1 MNHFE
6 NIDINRKAMN
16 SSDRLKSTVDI
27 LNLKLS
33 EDRPDVENKILGSEG
48 RDAIKSPEDL
58 NEYFGSKG
66 FEIREPLGIVNDKVK
81 TLFTI
86 SGVQLIDRVIHDEEG
101 VPEKFFVA
109 QPVLRTQFLPTVS
122 EGSLTSFNNIST
134 VMVNRGYEEHVDAI
148 RLWLNMLEEK
158 GFDENDISVKVS
170 RNKNRW
176 G

>member
-1 MNHFE
+1 
-6 NIDINRKAMN
+6 
-16 SSDRLKSTVDI
+16 
-27 LNLKLS
+27 
-33 EDRPDVENKILGSEG
+33 
-48 RDAIKSPEDL
+48 
-58 NEYFGSKG
+58 
-66 FEIREPLGIVNDKVK
+66 
-81 TLFTI
+81 
-86 SGVQLIDRVIHDEEG
+86 VIHDEEG